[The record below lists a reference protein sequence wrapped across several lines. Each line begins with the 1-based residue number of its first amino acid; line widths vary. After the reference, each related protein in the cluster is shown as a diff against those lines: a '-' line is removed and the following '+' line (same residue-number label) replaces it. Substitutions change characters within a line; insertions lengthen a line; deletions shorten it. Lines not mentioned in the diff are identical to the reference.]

1 MISAYIF
8 VSIYIAVDF
17 LYVSLARPA
26 YNRAVKAISG
36 SSIPSGKKGALL
48 AVLLAYVSM
57 ILGWLF
63 LVVPTIKYMISTG
76 VAKWQAGLVAGLAY
90 ALTIYGVFNG
100 SLYVMFN
107 NWDVKIFAQ
116 DMVWGLSWTTL
127 ITVLFA
133 ISR

>member
-36 SSIPSGKKGALL
+36 SSIPYGKKGALL

-107 NWDVKIFAQ
+107 NWDVKIFTQ

>member
-1 MISAYIF
+1 MLSPYVF
-8 VSIYIAVDF
+8 VSIYIAVDI
-17 LYVSLARPA
+17 LYITLSRPA

-76 VAKWQAGLVAGLAY
+76 VAKWQAGLVAGFVY
-90 ALTIYGVFNG
+90 ALVVYGVFNG
-100 SLYVMFN
+100 TLYAMFN
-107 NWDVKIFAQ
+107 NWDVKIFTR

>member
-1 MISAYIF
+1 MLSPYVF
-8 VSIYIAVDF
+8 VSIYIAVDI
-17 LYVSLARPA
+17 LYITLSRPV
-26 YNRAVKAISG
+26 YNEAVKAISG
-36 SSIPSGKKGALL
+36 SDIPSGKKGVIY
-48 AVLLAYVSM
+48 AVLIAYVSM

-76 VAKWQAGLVAGLAY
+76 VAKWQAGLVAGFVY
-90 ALTIYGVFNG
+90 AFVVYGVFNG

-107 NWDVKIFAQ
+107 NWDVKIFTQ

>member
-1 MISAYIF
+1 MVDILYVTLAHSAY
-8 VSIYIAVDF
+8 D
-17 LYVSLARPA
+17 
-26 YNRAVKAISG
+26 RAVKAISG

-48 AVLLAYVSM
+48 AALLAYVSM

-76 VAKWQAGLVAGLAY
+76 VAKWQAGLVAGFVY
-90 ALTIYGVFNG
+90 ALVVYGVFNG
-100 SLYVMFN
+100 TLYAMFN
-107 NWDVKIFAQ
+107 NWDVKIFTQ